1 MTLPSGPNLLPPSGP
16 GLLPQS
22 GPSLLPPSAPSL
34 LPPSGPSLLPSSG
47 PSLLPPSG
55 PSLLPPSGPSLLL
68 PSGPFLGLPRGT
80 PAVEAASGPSL
91 VVPSVPSSK
100 ELTMQGL
107 SIPSLNVN
115 LLPPAKVT
123 KDEPGHQQFSI
134 PTPGPPRPR
143 SPAVEIPP
151 RRGLQPVR
159 KRSSI
164 IPRDM
169 NHLKNEMVMSNLL
182 KEIYGI
188 SYHCDVRTMNVKE
201 KLSEPGDITGNL
213 SESGKVIVSLV
224 MNSGETM
231 DFNWFVKILPK
242 EHKNSELMHKFN
254 IFENE
259 IRFYTE
265 LVPKLLYAESKD
277 DAGAVI
283 ILEDA
288 GVLGYTQD
296 RDENGGRFLSQEKAL
311 LAISSIARIHAASR
325 LYNLHNNVKLEEKHS
340 ILGETSNAMW
350 EDENFI
356 ERLSAMKDSYC
367 EVLKKS
373 SEHDS
378 ARLLQ
383 RFETAFDSSMKLKSL
398 CAERFAPKKMSVSY
412 LQHGD
417 FHFNNLLFKE
427 EVDEP
432 MKVMIVDW
440 QLTYMGRSTGDI
452 SYLLLSSISPEVR
465 RSKEQELKEAY
476 YTAFNS
482 YLKTFEAAVMDKL
495 SHNNTGISFS
505 VFCDDDRNGVEV
517 EIDRDELEHDYHD
530 SSPLS
535 FFLSCGNVLN
545 SETTN
550 TPLSASPA
558 SSMIHSESDRE
569 STHSPALVTYAY
581 NMVKDAADMDII

>member
-1 MTLPSGPNLLPPSGP
+1 ML
-16 GLLPQS
+16 
-22 GPSLLPPSAPSL
+22 
-34 LPPSGPSLLPSSG
+34 
-47 PSLLPPSG
+47 
-55 PSLLPPSGPSLLL
+55 
-68 PSGPFLGLPRGT
+68 
-80 PAVEAASGPSL
+80 
-91 VVPSVPSSK
+91 
-100 ELTMQGL
+100 GL
-107 SIPSLNVN
+107 SIPSLSAHPF
-115 LLPPAKVT
+115 PPPKVT
-123 KDEPGHQQFSI
+123 KDEPDNQQFSI
-134 PTPGPPRPR
+134 PSPGPPRPR

-151 RRGLQPVR
+151 RRGLQPIR
-159 KRSSI
+159 KRCSI

-265 LVPKLLYAESKD
+265 LAPDLLDFLQENGLNEVKFDIPKLLYAESKD

-296 RDENGGRFLSQEKAL
+296 RDVNGGRFLSQEKAL

-340 ILGETSNAMW
+340 VLGETSNAMW
-350 EDENFI
+350 EDEDFI

-378 ARLLQ
+378 ALLLQ
-383 RFETAFDSSMKLKSL
+383 RFETAFDSSIKLKSL
-398 CAERFAPKKMSVSY
+398 CSERFAPKKMSVSY

-427 EVDEP
+427 EEGEP

-465 RSKEQELKEAY
+465 RSTEQELKEAY

-482 YLKTFEAAVMDKL
+482 YLKTFEAAVVDKL
-495 SHNNTGISFS
+495 SHNTTGISFS
-505 VFCDDDRNGVEV
+505 VFCDDNRNGVEV

-558 SSMIHSESDRE
+558 SSMIHSESDKD
-569 STHSPALVTYAY
+569 SLHSPALVTYAY